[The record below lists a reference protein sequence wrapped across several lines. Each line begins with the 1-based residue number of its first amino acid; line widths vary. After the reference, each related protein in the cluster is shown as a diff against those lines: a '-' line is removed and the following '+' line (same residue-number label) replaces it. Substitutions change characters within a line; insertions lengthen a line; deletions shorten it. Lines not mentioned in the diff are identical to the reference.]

1 MSRIIKYPSLLVF
14 VFALLVNN
22 SEAQS
27 TLDSIQLKKEF
38 NSLDEAL
45 INPENVYRLN
55 LSEQEIEIADTIWS
69 KFTNLQYLSLK
80 NDHLKQIPD
89 GLGNLKSLKVLDLSG
104 NDFKVLPSS
113 FSNLVNLEELFI
125 NDDKYFR
132 LDKNIPILSQL
143 PNLTTLHLEN
153 DGLKSLPKNTASLIH
168 IESLYLN
175 NNEFKE
181 LPEELNGLDSLKF
194 IDFHDNKLS
203 LPPQEIK
210 NKNFGIKIRF

>member
-1 MSRIIKYPSLLVF
+1 MTKYSTLLILVF
-14 VFALLVNN
+14 AFLFINAKG
-22 SEAQS
+22 QS
-27 TLDSIQLKKEF
+27 SIDSLQLNKEF
-38 NSLDEAL
+38 INLEEAL
-45 INPENVYRLN
+45 KNPENVYRLN

-89 GLGNLKSLKVLDLSG
+89 GLGNLKTLKVLDLSG
-104 NDFKVLPSS
+104 NDFKVLPPS
-113 FSNLVNLEELFI
+113 FSNLINLEELFI

-132 LDKNIPILSQL
+132 LDKNIPILSKL
-143 PNLTTLHLEN
+143 PNLKTLHLEN
-153 DGLKSLPKNTASLIH
+153 DGLKSLPKNTSNLIH

-181 LPEELNGLDSLKF
+181 LPKELNGLDSLKY
-194 IDFHDNKLS
+194 IDFHDNKFN

-210 NKNFGIKIRF
+210 NKNFGIKIRL